1 MKVRLDRLSDAYI
14 DNEKGGIMAQV
25 DYSTSSYR
33 TPMHHRILANMPV
46 KASWMDEES
55 GKRISVDGVT
65 ENVGE
70 TSTLVNLEQ
79 LPPVGSEIKLKIL
92 EEDKPILEVSA
103 QVIRVERDP
112 SKPLAA
118 LSISDNVKKWKNVAI
133 EAAQKWVHRHWQ
145 LNYEEEWVN

>member
-1 MKVRLDRLSDAYI
+1 MGEY
-14 DNEKGGIMAQV
+14 MAQV
-25 DYSTSSYR
+25 DYSTSSYK

-46 KASWMDEES
+46 KASWIDEES
-55 GKRISVDGVT
+55 GKRISVDGIT

-70 TSTLVNLEQ
+70 TSTLVNLEY

-92 EEDKPILEVSA
+92 EEDKPIIEVSA

-118 LSISDNVKKWKNVAI
+118 LTISENLKKWKQVAMD
-133 EAAQKWVHRHWQ
+133 AAQKWVTRHWQ